1 MKPSPHNP
9 SKLERA
15 RAYQLISPRV
25 SNDRVSFPEP
35 IPPMLATLGT
45 LPTGGGWAYEYKWD
59 GVRAVI
65 YVTAQGV
72 RILSRNERDVTTAYP
87 DIAGALEGRR
97 TEMVLDGEIVAP
109 DAHGR
114 PSFARLQRR
123 MNVHQPTPALIDE
136 FALHYNV
143 FDVLHFDGKS
153 LVDAPYTERRIRLE
167 SLNDLQLTP
176 SFVADTPDAVV
187 EESRKRGLEGV
198 IAKRLDSPY
207 EPGRR
212 SPDWIKAPFI
222 RTQEVVILGFKKG
235 EGRRAGTIGA
245 LLLGLNRG
253 GTLSFIGGVGTGFTD
268 AALHDLQERLTP
280 LIRPEPPVDDVPR
293 RDARGAIWVEPT
305 IVGEVEYRSFTD
317 DGRLRHSSW
326 RGLRPDRRPDEAKLT
341 P

>member
-1 MKPSPHNP
+1 
-9 SKLERA
+9 
-15 RAYQLISPRV
+15 LISPRV
-25 SNDRVSFPEP
+25 SNDRVSFLDP

-65 YVTAQGV
+65 YVTASGV
-72 RILSRNERDVTTAYP
+72 RVLSRNERDVTTAYP
-87 DIAGALEGRR
+87 DVVGDLTGRR

-109 DAHGR
+109 DAKGR

-123 MNVHQPTPALIDE
+123 MNVHQPTPALIEE

-143 FDVLHFDGKS
+143 FDVLHFEGRS
-153 LVDAPYTERRIRLE
+153 LVDAPYTSRRARLE
-167 SLNDLQLTP
+167 TLTGLQLTP

-187 EESRKRGLEGV
+187 DESRKRGLEGV

-222 RTQEVVILGFKKG
+222 RTQEVVILGFTEG
-235 EGRRAGTIGA
+235 AGRRAGTIGA
-245 LLLGLNRG
+245 LLVGLHRG
-253 GTLSFIGGVGTGFTD
+253 GKLSFAGGVGTGFTD
-268 AALHDLQERLTP
+268 AALHDLEQQLTP
-280 LIRPEPPVDDVPR
+280 LIRAGATPPVDDVPR
-293 RDARGAIWVEPT
+293 RDARGAIWVEPV
-305 IVGEVEYRSFTD
+305 IVGEVEYRSFTS

-326 RGLRPDRRPDEAKLT
+326 RGLRPDRRPEEAKFSG
-341 P
+341 

>member
-1 MKPSPHNP
+1 
-9 SKLERA
+9 
-15 RAYQLISPRV
+15 V
-25 SNDRVSFPEP
+25 SNDRVSFLDP

-65 YVTAQGV
+65 YVTASDV
-72 RILSRNERDVTTAYP
+72 RVLSRNEHDVTTAYP
-87 DIAGALEGRR
+87 DIAGALAGRR

-109 DAHGR
+109 DSHGR

-123 MNVHQPTPALIDE
+123 MNVHQPTPALIEE
-136 FALHYNV
+136 FPLHYNA
-143 FDVLHFDGKS
+143 FDVLHFEGKS
-153 LVDAPYTERRIRLE
+153 LLDAPYTERRARLE
-167 SLNDLQLTP
+167 TLKDLQLTP

-187 EESRKRGLEGV
+187 DESRRRGLEGV

-222 RTQEVVILGFKKG
+222 RTQEVVILGFKEG

-245 LLLGLNRG
+245 ILVGLHRG
-253 GTLSFIGGVGTGFTD
+253 GKLSFAGGVGTGFTD
-268 AALHDLQERLTP
+268 AALRDLQEQLTP
-280 LIRPEPPVDDVPR
+280 LVRAAPPVDDVPR
-293 RDARGAIWVEPT
+293 RDARGAVWVEPV

-326 RGLRPDRRPDEAKLT
+326 RGLRPDRRPEEAKFSG
-341 P
+341 